1 MKLFVVMLF
10 QTLKRTFLLAFLIL
24 GIMAI
29 LNVFV
34 IVSAIPQFKDISE
47 LRESAYDNSET
58 PIMVL
63 GAGVIENKYPSQ
75 ILAQRL
81 ACAVELNQVLKE
93 NPLIMSGDHR
103 ESNYN
108 EVAVMK
114 EYLLERKIEGD
125 QIYLDHAGYSTY
137 DSLFRLKKNNEVDKV
152 IIVTQAYHLPRA
164 LMIARRLGIE
174 AVGVAAK
181 ETSTTRWQRESR
193 EFLARIKD
201 FGVSYLHL
209 EIQNR
214 PTLDYPI
221 DLNQSGNRTD
231 KKETMK

>member
-1 MKLFVVMLF
+1 MKLFVVMLL
-10 QTLKRTFLLAFLIL
+10 QTLKRAFLLAFLIL
-24 GIMAI
+24 GVMAI
-29 LNVFV
+29 LNAFV
-34 IVSAIPQFKDISE
+34 IVSAIPNFKDIPE
-47 LRESAYDNSET
+47 LRESAYDNSST
-58 PIMVL
+58 PIIVL

-81 ACAVELNQVLKE
+81 ACAVELNQVLRE

-103 ESNYN
+103 EANYN

-114 EYLLERKIEGD
+114 EYLLDHKVKGD

-137 DSLFRLKKNNEVDKV
+137 DSLFRLKKNNEVDKA

-164 LMIARRLGIE
+164 LMIARKLGID

-201 FGVSYLHL
+201 FGVSYLQLNITH
-209 EIQNR
+209 Q

-221 DLNQSGNRTD
+221 DLNQSGNKTD
-231 KKETMK
+231 KKEMME